1 MIPAAELLTFSEDF
15 SMSYFEW
22 SPELETGIPEI
33 DEQHRK
39 IVDYINQLAAARES
53 HDSSAVSNVLDRLV
67 DYTAS
72 HFALEENLMESSSYA
87 SFHTHKSGHDLF
99 VQNVLANKA
108 ELESGADITKQLLST
123 LKSWLMYH
131 IKYDDANYVADVK
144 RHLAEKSQRESG
156 WFSRLAHR
164 FFK

>member
-1 MIPAAELLTFSEDF
+1 MRGARHLAN
-15 SMSYFEW
+15 
-22 SPELETGIPEI
+22 PECCTL
-33 DEQHRK
+33 R
-39 IVDYINQLAAARES
+39 
-53 HDSSAVSNVLDRLV
+53 
-67 DYTAS
+67 AS
-72 HFALEENLMESSSYA
+72 TICRIAKLMLN
-87 SFHTHKSGHDLF
+87 LF

-108 ELESGADITKQLLST
+108 ELESGVDITKQLLST